1 MHPFF
6 KIVYYSISNILYTL
20 KSPLFLLVLAIVFFQ
35 YRKMGKL
42 ERRILG
48 VNSQSTIYNTIVS
61 MFFGILG
68 GFIGSIIFIS
78 LETTINPSD
87 FYFLLPLAILLS
99 LIHPRFICFSYGG
112 GIISLISLIFG
123 YPNVNIPG
131 IMMVIGVLHLVESF
145 LILIDGK
152 RMRIPIFME
161 REGQIVGGFMLNR
174 FWPVPFTILING
186 NYIYPATVIAV
197 LGYGDY
203 ALTNYPEKKSRETAS
218 MLFFFSI
225 ILLIFARLSVDHHIF
240 KYIVAIFSPLG
251 HEMVINLGRKK
262 ETKGEYIFKPTPHG
276 LKVLDVLPN
285 SIGKAIHLNP
295 GDIILALN
303 GNRIYFKRDIED
315 VLAYRPNYIW
325 VEIFDREKGLITK
338 EFQDYRN
345 GISSL
350 GVITVSNISEYTF
363 IMEEAKS
370 PLNRFLNR
378 FKKSKARFKN

>member
-325 VEIFDREKGLITK
+325 VEIFDRKKGLITK

>member
-251 HEMVINLGRKK
+251 HEMVINLGKKK

-325 VEIFDREKGLITK
+325 VEIFDRKKGLITK